1 MLAPNLLL
9 VLVVASLESRTL
21 VDPSPLDAHLVF
33 RGPRELQSSPAPS
46 PIPSPTPDLASTD
59 PIEGSLDSESNIESG
74 DDDNLGGGAI
84 AGVTIASIVAVA
96 LALMLC
102 AVITAEKK
110 GTPMFMSLTEN
121 VQPPP
126 SATTTTTDDVKQDTF

>member
-9 VLVVASLESRTL
+9 VLVAASLESRTL

-33 RGPRELQSSPAPS
+33 RAPRELQSSPAPS
-46 PIPSPTPDLASTD
+46 PIPSPTPDLGTD

-110 GTPMFMSLTEN
+110 GTPMFMTLTEN

-126 SATTTTTDDVKQDTF
+126 AATTTATDDVKQDTF